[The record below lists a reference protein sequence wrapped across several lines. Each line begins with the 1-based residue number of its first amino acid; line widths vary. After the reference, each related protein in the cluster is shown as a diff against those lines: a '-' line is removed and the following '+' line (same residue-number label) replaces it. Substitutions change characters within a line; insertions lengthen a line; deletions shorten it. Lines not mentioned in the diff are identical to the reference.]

1 MRNLPLRSQC
11 FPQKRGAFRP
21 QNLRVLRKKGLVFRP
36 KFSEKGVFFIM
47 ENADTSY
54 YTH

>member
-1 MRNLPLRSQC
+1 MYLGPESQR
-11 FPQKRGAFRP
+11 FEKT
-21 QNLRVLRKKGLVFRP
+21 KGLVFRP
-36 KFSEKGVFFIM
+36 KFSEKGVFLIL